1 MTTTKNRNAARSVAV
16 AATMFLGLSVSTA
29 FAQEAQSVD
38 PAEISAMTA
47 DFTLATTAF
56 LADEIAQREMKPE
69 LVLASPY
76 PRARETAEPIWEALG
91 MNAQIDD
98 RLGADRSLSDMLDV
112 LMDARGSSCVAIV
125 SHNPNCARIV
135 STLCNG
141 LTTMPAGHRTG
152 ELAHVIVED
161 QELIGNGELLERMRM
176 GD

>member
-1 MTTTKNRNAARSVAV
+1 MHIYVIRHGKAEEHSES
-16 AATMFLGLSVSTA
+16 GLDRDRVLKGKGHKQA
-29 FAQEAQSVD
+29 KW
-38 PAEISAMTA
+38 
-47 DFTLATTAF
+47 
-56 LADEIAQREMKPE
+56 LADEIAQREVRPE
-69 LVLASPY
+69 LVLSSPY
-76 PRARETAEPIWEALG
+76 PRARETAEPIWAALG

-98 RLGADRSLSDMLDV
+98 RLGAERSLSDMLDV

-152 ELAHVIVED
+152 ELAYVIVED
-161 QELIGNGELLERMRM
+161 QELVGNGTLIERIRM